1 MDTWRTL
8 PQDIRDA
15 AYDVNAAV
23 RNSAELIEKRNSAS
37 FEFRKQHTEALDIP
51 YASHSERCAFDL
63 YPAANSN
70 APCLIFIHGGWWQ
83 RNGRD
88 NFSCYAR
95 GLVEAGWSVAMPGYT
110 LAPNASLTE
119 IVREI
124 GLALDWLANNGS
136 KYGVSGHTII
146 CGWSAGAHLASLYL
160 SHPAI
165 LGGLLIAGAYD
176 LSRFQYTKFN
186 DAVRLNESEI
196 SLFTPL
202 RQTPPEKQVAIAVGT
217 AEVPI
222 LVKDSIDLHRH
233 RQLAGV
239 TSEFIPVREANHFT
253 ILDEMVS
260 PRGLLVEAAVSL
272 TERRNKWLIKA
283 DLSSCG
289 QVRGSNASFS
299 GGAAEKDND
308 QVEPG

>member
-1 MDTWRTL
+1 MLNNTLKKAEAEPGSLDDWRAMS
-8 PQDIRDA
+8 QDMRNA

-23 RNSAELIEKRNSAS
+23 RDSATLIEKRNAAS
-37 FEFRKQHTEALDIP
+37 SEFSSRHSGSLDIP

-63 YPAANSN
+63 YPADNCD
-70 APCLIFIHGGWWQ
+70 APCLVFVHGGWWQ

-88 NFSCYAR
+88 NFACYAR
-95 GLVEAGWSVAMPGYT
+95 GFIESGWSVAMPGYT
-110 LAPNASLTE
+110 LAPDASLTA

-124 GLALDWLANNGS
+124 GLALDWLTINGA
-136 KYGVSGHTII
+136 KYGLSDKAVI

-160 SHPAI
+160 SHPAV

-176 LSRFQYTKFN
+176 LARFQYTKFN
-186 DAVRLNESEI
+186 DAVRLCESEI

-202 RQTPPEKQVAIAVGT
+202 RQTPPAKPTAIAVGT

-239 TSEFIPVREANHFT
+239 QSEFIPVREANHFT
-253 ILDEMVS
+253 ILDEMISPEGVLVQAANALIGWRKSRRFDQGLSHEEYVS
-260 PRGLLVEAAVSL
+260 SRG
-272 TERRNKWLIKA
+272 
-283 DLSSCG
+283 
-289 QVRGSNASFS
+289 
-299 GGAAEKDND
+299 
-308 QVEPG
+308 